1 MLRNPSKAILTRWC
15 IPLLI
20 LLAAVIGANLLGLF
34 LAPNGYT
41 LDVGTRRDRAL
52 LNGVHGPERD
62 ALGTTYRWTAG
73 DTAIRLFTPRAPG
86 PLVLNFSLGWLPP
99 DAELPRTIALAL
111 GDQPWVELAAPN
123 EPRHYAFL
131 VPPDQPQRGRIT
143 LNVSS
148 PTSVI
153 PPDERP
159 LGVRLD
165 SLSIRW
171 NPAAVALPTAGAIA
185 AQWGLAALWLAL
197 GRLLR
202 LRRAVIAIGALALV
216 IGLAVMSAVLMP
228 LAPLWQQR
236 LLVAGLGI
244 AGVIGAAWRIVPR
257 VEPAASERFVRL
269 LLLITLGALAVR
281 CFGVLYPSFVS
292 HDMLVNSGRLRNVQF
307 GILTLF
313 DRPSEFS
320 RYIVPVSPTA
330 FVLTLPFTLIADRP
344 LAMYSAYSLF
354 DGLTPLLVGLLA
366 LRMGLKERGAL
377 VAAALIAFL
386 PMYLT
391 ALYWGFVKQIIG
403 QWLTL
408 LSFLVIAYGPPQ
420 RRMGWVLIG
429 TLWVVN
435 FLIHPGGLLLSGV
448 ALGLFVLFG
457 LVSAHTAAQ
466 PQPLG
471 IVSGAER
478 RMLPGRNW
486 LAGAHMAPWRGW
498 LATLIGASV
507 VALLIQYIDA
517 AILTI
522 GGRISGIT
530 SADSTNQLTDQS
542 ALLAQIWVGL
552 NASFA
557 PLPLALAVIG
567 IAVVCWRSRGPQRL
581 LALAW
586 TASALLFLLVDVI
599 TAQQVRYGYFIAP
612 LVCCGV
618 AWIGEPLLRYR
629 LGRWAVWGLVAL
641 VWLAGLMLWLD
652 ATLAGVRPSVNSL
665 TH

>member
-153 PPDERP
+153 FAGVGFLPEPSPQTLLPERERAFGQHQGAEFAAAPPSPREGEGGWGDEGTSALGRDPGKTLHLQTSVIPPDERP

-228 LAPLWQQR
+228 LAPRWQQR
-236 LLVAGLGI
+236 LLVASLGI

-257 VEPAASERFVRL
+257 VEPAASERVVRL

-330 FVLTLPFTLIADRP
+330 FVLTLPFTLIVDRP
-344 LAMYSAYSLF
+344 LAMYYYSS
-354 DGLTPLLVGLLA
+354 GHNHCAPVG
-366 LRMGLKERGAL
+366 R
-377 VAAALIAFL
+377 AA
-386 PMYLT
+386 
-391 ALYWGFVKQIIG
+391 
-403 QWLTL
+403 
-408 LSFLVIAYGPPQ
+408 S
-420 RRMGWVLIG
+420 
-429 TLWVVN
+429 
-435 FLIHPGGLLLSGV
+435 
-448 ALGLFVLFG
+448 
-457 LVSAHTAAQ
+457 
-466 PQPLG
+466 
-471 IVSGAER
+471 
-478 RMLPGRNW
+478 
-486 LAGAHMAPWRGW
+486 
-498 LATLIGASV
+498 
-507 VALLIQYIDA
+507 
-517 AILTI
+517 
-522 GGRISGIT
+522 RIST
-530 SADSTNQLTDQS
+530 
-542 ALLAQIWVGL
+542 
-552 NASFA
+552 
-557 PLPLALAVIG
+557 
-567 IAVVCWRSRGPQRL
+567 
-581 LALAW
+581 
-586 TASALLFLLVDVI
+586 
-599 TAQQVRYGYFIAP
+599 
-612 LVCCGV
+612 
-618 AWIGEPLLRYR
+618 
-629 LGRWAVWGLVAL
+629 
-641 VWLAGLMLWLD
+641 
-652 ATLAGVRPSVNSL
+652 
-665 TH
+665 